1 MVLVIRWFVA
11 VASALVWLGFWVLG
25 MVSAVQRENEFSRSP
40 FYHLSILFGILA
52 VVVLPVGDYLDRAPF
67 ALISVAPEI
76 VWPLDIL
83 LDALGQ
89 ED

>member
-25 MVSAVQRENEFSRSP
+25 MVSAVRGDSEFSRSP
-40 FYHLSILFGILA
+40 FYHVSILFGILA
-52 VVVLPVGDYLDRAPF
+52 VVALPVGDYVDRAPL
-67 ALISVAPEI
+67 ALVSVLPEI

-83 LDALGQ
+83 LDALGR